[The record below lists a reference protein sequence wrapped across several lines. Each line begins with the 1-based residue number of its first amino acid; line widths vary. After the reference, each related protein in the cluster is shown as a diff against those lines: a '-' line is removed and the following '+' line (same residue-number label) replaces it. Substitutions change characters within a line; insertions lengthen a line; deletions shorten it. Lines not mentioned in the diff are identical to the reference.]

1 MGTIYGA
8 LGAKSTAGLAPGHEV
23 VEAFSGEQTG
33 QQAVKLRRWGYAA
46 RHHASCSGA
55 GADRSHAARDPGGF
69 AQLRQQE
76 IMMKLNSNLKSQ
88 AALAAA
94 ISVLSIGSALAGGE
108 TLSTGN
114 VDSMGQWYG
123 RAGGL
128 TGSERVMAIGKA
140 STSNQV
146 GITYDKDVAQRT
158 NMQRDA
164 ADNGNI
170 GITYDKDVAARTNMS
185 RGEQPEPIKAA
196 GTH

>member
-1 MGTIYGA
+1 
-8 LGAKSTAGLAPGHEV
+8 
-23 VEAFSGEQTG
+23 
-33 QQAVKLRRWGYAA
+33 
-46 RHHASCSGA
+46 
-55 GADRSHAARDPGGF
+55 
-69 AQLRQQE
+69 
-76 IMMKLNSNLKSQ
+76 MKLNSNLKSRT
-88 AALAAA
+88 ALAVA
-94 ISVLSIGSALAGGE
+94 IGVLSIGTALAGGN

-114 VDSMGQWYG
+114 VDSMGGQWYG

-128 TGSERVMAIGKA
+128 VGSDRVMAIGKA
-140 STSNQV
+140 SSDRNQV

-158 NMQRDA
+158 NMQRDS